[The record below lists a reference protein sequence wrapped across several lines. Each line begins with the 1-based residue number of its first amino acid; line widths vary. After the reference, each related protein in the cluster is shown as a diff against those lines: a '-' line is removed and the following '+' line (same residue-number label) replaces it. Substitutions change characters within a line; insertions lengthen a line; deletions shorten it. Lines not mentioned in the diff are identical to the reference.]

1 MELVASD
8 AMEQNQVH
16 MFTVAVADLFQRAVN
31 LEPTSCL
38 KKDIIT
44 HDYT

>member
-1 MELVASD
+1 
-8 AMEQNQVH
+8 